1 MEDKQI
7 LALFLARSG
16 EAIEELQR
24 RDGPQ
29 CLALARRFL
38 PDERDAQ
45 ECVNDA
51 LLALWHAI
59 PPAQPIPLRPYL
71 YKVVRNQ
78 CLKRLEHQAASK
90 RSAYMVA
97 MQELEPYC
105 PAPDCVED
113 DFSARESYRTLTQHM
128 EAFLSTLSKENRII
142 FLRRYWFCDSYADI
156 ARRVGLREKTVSV
169 RLTRLR
175 KKLRLFLLKKEENE

>member
-51 LLALWHAI
+51 LLAL
-59 PPAQPIPLRPYL
+59 
-71 YKVVRNQ
+71 
-78 CLKRLEHQAASK
+78 
-90 RSAYMVA
+90 
-97 MQELEPYC
+97 
-105 PAPDCVED
+105 
-113 DFSARESYRTLTQHM
+113 
-128 EAFLSTLSKENRII
+128 
-142 FLRRYWFCDSYADI
+142 
-156 ARRVGLREKTVSV
+156 
-169 RLTRLR
+169 
-175 KKLRLFLLKKEENE
+175 